1 VKITKADKEATK
13 AEEKKRKQ
21 LEKDKLKVS

>member
-1 VKITKADKEATK
+1 VKITKADKEAAK